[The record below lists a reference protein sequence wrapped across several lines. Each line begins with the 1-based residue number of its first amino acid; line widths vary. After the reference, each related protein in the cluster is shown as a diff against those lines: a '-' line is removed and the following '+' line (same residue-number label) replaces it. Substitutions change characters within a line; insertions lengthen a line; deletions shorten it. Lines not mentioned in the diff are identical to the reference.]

1 MKRMKIVDRNRF
13 NRGIVFLLI
22 GIFIIF
28 FIFLTPSY
36 SNTEIKYKTK
46 CVSRGDTLW
55 KIAQE
60 ELENNGYF
68 KDEDVR
74 KVVYE
79 IKKIN
84 QLEDNDLL
92 EGIEIKIPIY

>member
-1 MKRMKIVDRNRF
+1 MKKIKIVDKNRF
-13 NRGIVFLLI
+13 KRGIVFLLI
-22 GIFIIF
+22 GIFIMF
-28 FIFLTPSY
+28 FILLTPSY
-36 SNTEIKYKTK
+36 SNTEVKYKTK
-46 CVSRGDTLW
+46 YISRGDTLW

-60 ELENNGYF
+60 ELENNKYF

-84 QLEDNDLL
+84 QLKDNNLL
-92 EGIEIKIPIY
+92 EGIEIKIPTY